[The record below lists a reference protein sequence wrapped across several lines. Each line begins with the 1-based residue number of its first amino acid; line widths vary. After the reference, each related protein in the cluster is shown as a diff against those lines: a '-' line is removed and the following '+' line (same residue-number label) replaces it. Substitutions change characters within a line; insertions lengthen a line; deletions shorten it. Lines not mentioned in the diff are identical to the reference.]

1 MQSDWLAG
9 YKEKDRKARKERVK
23 SFREAF
29 RELDKILEKKKKVA
43 VRDYGPGFT
52 EKQIAVNEWNAAVE
66 TLQTLLNVED

>member
-9 YKEKDRKARKERVK
+9 VKEKDRKARKEKIK

-29 RELDKILEKKKKVA
+29 RELDKILEKKKKDA
-43 VRDYGPGFT
+43 IRDYGPGFT

-66 TLQTLLNVED
+66 TLQRLLNVED

>member
-9 YKEKDRKARKERVK
+9 YKEKDRKARKERIK

>member
-9 YKEKDRKARKERVK
+9 YKEKDRKARKERIK

-29 RELDKILEKKKKVA
+29 RELDKILEKKKKAA